1 MFTDGSLNDSGSIGA
16 TYYDESTYSTT
27 RITVGMG
34 EGILRAELTAILK
47 IIQDK
52 QGVDSVLRVFTDS
65 LDYLLG

>member
-1 MFTDGSLNDSGSIGA
+1 MIETHAHFYHRFPKGERVFTDGSLNDSGSIGA

-47 IIQDK
+47 IIQ
-52 QGVDSVLRVFTDS
+52 
-65 LDYLLG
+65 